1 MRVAAWNLGGNGHGL
16 RLELLMAR
24 QLGTSHLM
32 EAREPKFRL
41 IENRFTAIL
50 AVCTTGYLAW
60 RDIRAVFSN
69 IPQKSGWIM
78 SFDFLPLPDWI
89 VAAINLLFYAYLLWI
104 AIWFYRRV
112 EGSERIVVAGFF
124 MSGFIGFLARIDA
137 FGSQQLIA
145 AIRSLQSGS
154 MTVAFV
160 AAVVILLKS
169 PAFDK
174 GDAKTAL
181 RLFAFVGA
189 FLVAALLIG
198 GVIYFFQ

>member
-1 MRVAAWNLGGNGHGL
+1 MKHRKF
-16 RLELLMAR
+16 
-24 QLGTSHLM
+24 
-32 EAREPKFRL
+32 KFRL
-41 IENRFTAIL
+41 IENRFSAVL
-50 AVCTTGYLAW
+50 AVCTTGFLAG

-69 IPQKSGWIM
+69 IPPKSGWIM
-78 SFDFLPLPDWI
+78 PFDFLPLPVWS
-89 VAAINLLFYAYLLWI
+89 VAAINLFFYAYLLWI

-112 EGSERIVVAGFF
+112 EGYERILVAGFF
-124 MSGFIGFLARIDA
+124 MSTLIGLLARIDA

-145 AIRSLQSGS
+145 AIRSVQSGF

-181 RLFAFVGA
+181 RLIAFLGA

-198 GVIYFFQ
+198 GVVYFFQ